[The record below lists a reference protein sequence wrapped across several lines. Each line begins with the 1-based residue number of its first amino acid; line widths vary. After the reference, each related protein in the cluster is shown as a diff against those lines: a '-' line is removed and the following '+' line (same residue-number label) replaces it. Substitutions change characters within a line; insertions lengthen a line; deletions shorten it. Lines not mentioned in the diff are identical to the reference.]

1 MVQLRNIVTPTEA
14 VRANVVFVHGL
25 GGIIDETWGGV
36 ADGEWFWPR
45 ALGEDTEGL
54 GVYLVGYEAAVSRWR
69 GRAMHL
75 PDRATSVLMRL
86 LTEPKLR
93 EAPLVLVGHS
103 LGGLVIKQ
111 LLRIAESE
119 AHHDA
124 DAAELLARIEK
135 IAFLATPHTGAGHA
149 TLGDRLRLLVRPSA
163 ATASLVRNDPD
174 LRELNLWYR
183 NWAAAREIGHLVL
196 TETEPIRILG
206 TIVLPDSSDP
216 GLPRVR
222 PIPISADHLSICKP
236 ADRECGA
243 YVHVREFIRRK
254 IERPRDA
261 QGEKIDAVKDAI
273 LARLDEVANTVMSRD
288 RERLDQAGIGRELV
302 LELARQLK
310 PEEALSFEQ
319 AVTEVRAAVETAIKV
334 VGEGKRGSTTS
345 ETSSTA
351 C

>member
-1 MVQLRNIVTPTEA
+1 MVQLRNIVSPTGA
-14 VRANVVFVHGL
+14 VRANVLFVHGL
-25 GGIIDETWGGV
+25 GGLIDETWGGV
-36 ADGEWFWPR
+36 ADGEWFWPQ

-75 PDRATSVLMRL
+75 PDRATSVLARL
-86 LTEPKLR
+86 LREPKLR
-93 EAPLVLVGHS
+93 AAPLVLVGHS

-124 DAAELLARIEK
+124 NAAELLARVEK
-135 IAFLATPHTGAGHA
+135 IAFLATPHTGAGKA

-183 NWAAAREIGHLVL
+183 DWAAAQEIGHLVL

-206 TIVLPDSSDP
+206 TIVLPDSGDP
-216 GLPRVR
+216 GLPRFR

-236 ADRECGA
+236 ADRECDA

-288 RERLDQAGIGRELV
+288 RERLDQAGIGREL
-302 LELARQLK
+302 
-310 PEEALSFEQ
+310 
-319 AVTEVRAAVETAIKV
+319 
-334 VGEGKRGSTTS
+334 
-345 ETSSTA
+345 
-351 C
+351 